1 MSQKILASAL
11 LLAPA
16 ILLTSCGNNEQK
28 AAPVPTNATPE
39 VKKADLTPATTEST
53 ISGTVSPTDTQTG
66 TSSMQ
71 KPNAEINTAPVM
83 AMKENESSENESES
97 EDESNDDNTPTNK
110 PIPPSSAVPSVVTPT
125 RPAPTNSQP
134 AIVAGA
140 SVTKTVHYTSPA
152 GDETVEFTMTTSGD
166 TITAVSAKPLASNPI
181 STMMQ
186 TKFSESIQS
195 KVVGKK
201 KSELQLDAVGGASL
215 TTNAFKKFVAQN

>member
-11 LLAPA
+11 LLTPA
-16 ILLTSCGNNEQK
+16 ILLASCGNNEQK
-28 AAPVPTNATPE
+28 ATPAPINATPE
-39 VKKADLTPATTEST
+39 VKKVDVAPANTEST
-53 ISGTVSPTDTQTG
+53 TTGVTSPTDAQTG
-66 TSSMQ
+66 TSSIQ
-71 KPNAEINTAPVM
+71 KPSAEINTAPIM
-83 AMKENESSENESES
+83 AMKENES
-97 EDESNDDNTPTNK
+97 EDESNDDSVSKNKPTN
-110 PIPPSSAVPSVVTPT
+110 PSAVPSSTPKNQI
-125 RPAPTNSQP
+125 PTNQQP
-134 AIVAGA
+134 AIIAGA

-181 STMMQ
+181 STMLQ

-215 TTNAFKKFVAQN
+215 TTNAFKKFIAQN

>member
-11 LLAPA
+11 LFAPA

-28 AAPVPTNATPE
+28 ATPAPINATPE
-39 VKKADLTPATTEST
+39 VKKVDVVPTNTESMST
-53 ISGTVSPTDTQTG
+53 GAVSPTDTQTG

-71 KPNAEINTAPVM
+71 KPSAEIDTTPIM
-83 AMKENESSENESES
+83 TMKENKSSEDESES
-97 EDESNDDNTPTNK
+97 EDESNDDSISKNKPTN
-110 PIPPSSAVPSVVTPT
+110 PSAVPSSAPT

-134 AIVAGA
+134 VIVAGA

-181 STMMQ
+181 STMLQ

>member
-11 LLAPA
+11 LLTPA
-16 ILLTSCGNNEQK
+16 ILLASCGNNEQK
-28 AAPVPTNATPE
+28 ATPAPINATPE
-39 VKKADLTPATTEST
+39 VKKVDVAPANTEST
-53 ISGTVSPTDTQTG
+53 TTGVISPIDTQTG
-66 TSSMQ
+66 TSSIQ
-71 KPNAEINTAPVM
+71 KPNTEINTAPIM
-83 AMKENESSENESES
+83 TMKENES
-97 EDESNDDNTPTNK
+97 EDESNDDSVSKNKPTN
-110 PIPPSSAVPSVVTPT
+110 PSAVPSSTPKNQI
-125 RPAPTNSQP
+125 PTNQQP
-134 AIVAGA
+134 AIIAGA

-181 STMMQ
+181 STMLQ

-215 TTNAFKKFVAQN
+215 TTNAFKKFIAQN

>member
-1 MSQKILASAL
+1 MSQKILTSAL

-16 ILLTSCGNNEQK
+16 ILLASCGNNEQK
-28 AAPVPTNATPE
+28 AAPTPINATPE
-39 VKKADLTPATTEST
+39 VKKVDVAPTNTESMT
-53 ISGTVSPTDTQTG
+53 TGTVSPTDTQTG

-71 KPNAEINTAPVM
+71 TPSTEIDTAPIM
-83 AMKENESSENESES
+83 AMRENKSSEDESES
-97 EDESNDDNTPTNK
+97 EDESNDDSISKNESTN
-110 PIPPSSAVPSVVTPT
+110 PSVTPPSSPKNQI
-125 RPAPTNSQP
+125 PTNQQP
-134 AIVAGA
+134 VIIAGA
-140 SVTKTVHYTSPA
+140 SVTKEVHYTSPA

-166 TITAVSAKPLASNPI
+166 TITAISAKPLASNPI

>member
-28 AAPVPTNATPE
+28 ATPAPINATPE
-39 VKKADLTPATTEST
+39 VKKVDVAPANTEST
-53 ISGTVSPTDTQTG
+53 TTGVTSPTDAQTG
-66 TSSMQ
+66 TSSIQ
-71 KPNAEINTAPVM
+71 KPSAEINTAPIM
-83 AMKENESSENESES
+83 AMKENES
-97 EDESNDDNTPTNK
+97 EDESNDDSVSKNKPTN
-110 PIPPSSAVPSVVTPT
+110 PSAVPSSAPT

-134 AIVAGA
+134 VIVAGA

-181 STMMQ
+181 STMLQ

>member
-1 MSQKILASAL
+1 MSQKILTSAL

-16 ILLTSCGNNEQK
+16 ILLASCGNNEQK
-28 AAPVPTNATPE
+28 VTPTPINATPE
-39 VKKADLTPATTEST
+39 VKKVDVAPTNTESMAT
-53 ISGTVSPTDTQTG
+53 GTVSPTDTQTG

-71 KPNAEINTAPVM
+71 KPSTEIDTAPIM
-83 AMKENESSENESES
+83 TMRENKSS
-97 EDESNDDNTPTNK
+97 EDESNDDSISKNESTN
-110 PIPPSSAVPSVVTPT
+110 PSVTPPSSPKNQI
-125 RPAPTNSQP
+125 PANQQP
-134 AIVAGA
+134 AIIAGA
-140 SVTKTVHYTSPA
+140 SVTKKVHYTSPA

-166 TITAVSAKPLASNPI
+166 TITAISAKPLASNPI

>member
-11 LLAPA
+11 LFAPA

-28 AAPVPTNATPE
+28 ATPAPINATPE
-39 VKKADLTPATTEST
+39 VKKVDVAPANTEST
-53 ISGTVSPTDTQTG
+53 TTGVTSPTDAQTE
-66 TSSMQ
+66 TSSIQ
-71 KPNAEINTAPVM
+71 KPSAEINTAPIM
-83 AMKENESSENESES
+83 AMKENES
-97 EDESNDDNTPTNK
+97 EDESNDDSVSKNKPTN
-110 PIPPSSAVPSVVTPT
+110 PSAVPSSTPKNQI
-125 RPAPTNSQP
+125 PTNQQP
-134 AIVAGA
+134 AIIAGA

-181 STMMQ
+181 STMLQ

-201 KSELQLDAVGGASL
+201 KSELQIDAVGGASL

>member
-1 MSQKILASAL
+1 MSQKILASTL

-28 AAPVPTNATPE
+28 ATPAPINATPE
-39 VKKADLTPATTEST
+39 VKKVDVAPANTEST
-53 ISGTVSPTDTQTG
+53 TTGVTSPTDAQTE
-66 TSSMQ
+66 TSSIQ
-71 KPNAEINTAPVM
+71 KPSAEINTAPIM
-83 AMKENESSENESES
+83 AMKENES
-97 EDESNDDNTPTNK
+97 EDESNNDSVSKNKPTN
-110 PIPPSSAVPSVVTPT
+110 PSAVPSAVPSSTPKNQI
-125 RPAPTNSQP
+125 PTNQQP
-134 AIVAGA
+134 AIIAGA

-152 GDETVEFTMTTSGD
+152 GDETVEFTMTTSDD

-181 STMMQ
+181 STMLQ

>member
-11 LLAPA
+11 LLTPA
-16 ILLTSCGNNEQK
+16 ILLASCGNNEQK
-28 AAPVPTNATPE
+28 ATPAPINATPE
-39 VKKADLTPATTEST
+39 VKKVDVAPVNTEST
-53 ISGTVSPTDTQTG
+53 TTGVTSPTDAQTG
-66 TSSMQ
+66 TSSIQ
-71 KPNAEINTAPVM
+71 KPSAEINTAPIM
-83 AMKENESSENESES
+83 AMKENES
-97 EDESNDDNTPTNK
+97 EDESNDDSVSKNKPTN
-110 PIPPSSAVPSVVTPT
+110 PSAVPSSTPKNQIST
-125 RPAPTNSQP
+125 IQQP
-134 AIVAGA
+134 AIITGA

-181 STMMQ
+181 STMLQ

>member
-11 LLAPA
+11 LLTPA
-16 ILLTSCGNNEQK
+16 ILLASCGNNEQK
-28 AAPVPTNATPE
+28 ATPAPINATPE
-39 VKKADLTPATTEST
+39 VKKVDVAPANTEST
-53 ISGTVSPTDTQTG
+53 TTGVTSPTDAQTE
-66 TSSMQ
+66 TSSIQ
-71 KPNAEINTAPVM
+71 KPSAEINTAPIM
-83 AMKENESSENESES
+83 AMKENES
-97 EDESNDDNTPTNK
+97 EDESNDDSVSKNKPTN
-110 PIPPSSAVPSVVTPT
+110 PSAVPSSTPKNQI
-125 RPAPTNSQP
+125 PTNQQP
-134 AIVAGA
+134 AIIAGA

-181 STMMQ
+181 STMLQ

-215 TTNAFKKFVAQN
+215 TTNAFKKFIAQN

>member
-1 MSQKILASAL
+1 MSQKILASTL

-28 AAPVPTNATPE
+28 ATPAPINATPE
-39 VKKADLTPATTEST
+39 VKKVDVAPANTEST
-53 ISGTVSPTDTQTG
+53 TTGVTSPTDAQTG
-66 TSSMQ
+66 TSSIQ
-71 KPNAEINTAPVM
+71 KPSAEINTAPIM
-83 AMKENESSENESES
+83 AMKENES
-97 EDESNDDNTPTNK
+97 EDESNDDSVSKNKPTN
-110 PIPPSSAVPSVVTPT
+110 PSAVPSSAPT

-134 AIVAGA
+134 VIVAGA

-181 STMMQ
+181 STMLQ

-215 TTNAFKKFVAQN
+215 TTNAFKKFIAQN

>member
-1 MSQKILASAL
+1 MSQKILASAF

-28 AAPVPTNATPE
+28 ATPAPINATPE
-39 VKKADLTPATTEST
+39 VKKVDVAPTNTESMAT
-53 ISGTVSPTDTQTG
+53 GAVSPTDTQTG

-71 KPNAEINTAPVM
+71 EPSAEIDTTPIM
-83 AMKENESSENESES
+83 TMKENKSSEDESES
-97 EDESNDDNTPTNK
+97 EDESNDDSISKNKPTN
-110 PIPPSSAVPSVVTPT
+110 PSAVPSSAPT

-134 AIVAGA
+134 VIVAGA

-181 STMMQ
+181 STMLQ

>member
-11 LLAPA
+11 LLTPA
-16 ILLTSCGNNEQK
+16 ILLASCGNNEQK
-28 AAPVPTNATPE
+28 ATPAPINATPE
-39 VKKADLTPATTEST
+39 VKKVDVAPANTEST
-53 ISGTVSPTDTQTG
+53 TTGVISPIDTQTG
-66 TSSMQ
+66 TSSIQ
-71 KPNAEINTAPVM
+71 KPSAEINTAPIM
-83 AMKENESSENESES
+83 AMKENES
-97 EDESNDDNTPTNK
+97 EDESNDDSVSKNKPTN
-110 PIPPSSAVPSVVTPT
+110 PSAVPSSTPKNQI
-125 RPAPTNSQP
+125 PTNQQP
-134 AIVAGA
+134 AIIAGA

-181 STMMQ
+181 STMLQ

>member
-11 LLAPA
+11 LLTPA
-16 ILLTSCGNNEQK
+16 ILLASCGNNEQK
-28 AAPVPTNATPE
+28 ATPAPINATPE
-39 VKKADLTPATTEST
+39 VKKVDVVPTNTESMST
-53 ISGTVSPTDTQTG
+53 GAVSPTDTQTG

-71 KPNAEINTAPVM
+71 KPSAEINTAPIM
-83 AMKENESSENESES
+83 AMKENES
-97 EDESNDDNTPTNK
+97 EDESNDDSVSKNKPTN
-110 PIPPSSAVPSVVTPT
+110 PSAVPSSTPKNQI
-125 RPAPTNSQP
+125 PTNQQP
-134 AIVAGA
+134 AIIAGA

-181 STMMQ
+181 STMLQ